1 MNRCVRIFILLF
13 LLFTSFTYQRIHAQ
27 SFTLYLDESLTIG
40 QEYSASSEYLF
51 GTIMHIKK
59 LENGNILV
67 TDRSD
72 NSIRIF
78 DDNGVFQL
86 EMGGRGRGPG
96 EFHEIT
102 SVEVTDDGD
111 ILVNDRFQAGVT
123 VFSVEGELIT
133 TMLLG

>member
-27 SFTLYLDESLTIG
+27 SFTLYLDEILTIG
-40 QEYSASSEYLF
+40 QEYSESSEYLF

-72 NSIRIF
+72 NSLRIF
-78 DDNGVFQL
+78 DENGVFHFQ
-86 EMGGRGRGPG
+86 MGGRGRGPG
-96 EFHEIT
+96 
-102 SVEVTDDGD
+102 SSMKS
-111 ILVNDRFQAGVT
+111 L
-123 VFSVEGELIT
+123 LLKLP
-133 TMLLG
+133 TMVKFLSWTGFKPE